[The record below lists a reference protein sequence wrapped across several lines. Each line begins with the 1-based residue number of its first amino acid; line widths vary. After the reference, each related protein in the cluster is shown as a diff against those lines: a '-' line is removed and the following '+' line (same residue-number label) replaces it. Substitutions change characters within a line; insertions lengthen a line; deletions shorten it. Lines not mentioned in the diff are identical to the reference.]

1 MSPINVP
8 ATTGIVTDR
17 RSFLVGSG
25 LLLWVAWSGG
35 SAEQSS
41 VRNAQGPQPVSNK
54 EAAGKGF
61 NGFAPGAYIRID
73 RKGQV
78 TLIIPSV
85 EMGQGIYTG
94 EAALIAEELE
104 VALDQV
110 HIEPAPPNDAL
121 YTQPLLHFQGTG
133 GSTSIRGAWQPLRE
147 AGAVARTLL
156 ITAAAQRWKVD
167 PSECHAENGEV
178 VHGESGRR
186 MHYGEV
192 AEAASHLPM
201 PNGVLLKEPTQFRII
216 GRTQPRLDTPAK
228 VNGTALYGIDIS
240 IPKMKH
246 AAVSTCPE
254 LGGTLQSADD
264 SKARV
269 IPGVIQIVR
278 LPNAVAVVGE
288 NFWAA
293 QRGLQ
298 ALQIVWKPGP
308 SSRMTTSA
316 LRADMFKASRSP
328 KGAVAV
334 QVGQV
339 DNALQTARTRID
351 ATYVQPFL
359 CHAPMEPQAAVVHFT
374 GSAAELWCGTQVPTS
389 AQGAVAQ
396 ALGLRPQ
403 QVTVHNQ
410 LIGGAFG
417 RKLET
422 DYVAQAA
429 AIAREC
435 AFPVKMVWSREQD
448 MQHDNYRPM
457 YVDHLSAALDAQGHP
472 VGWRHRI
479 TAASVT
485 ARYAPAGM
493 RKNGVDPDAVEE
505 AEDPVYGPFQN
516 MLVDYVQW
524 SPPPGLVVSWWRGVG
539 PTHSIFVVESFVDEL
554 AHAAGKDPLR
564 YRREL
569 LGKQPRALAVLDRVA
584 QTSGWG
590 SPLPARCGRGVI
602 VQKSFGSFIAA
613 VVEVAVS
620 DAGDVSLR
628 KITAAVDC
636 GITINPN
643 LVGQQLEGGILFGLS
658 AALFNEITFDAG
670 RVQQS
675 NFHDYRMLRLNETPP
690 MEIIHLPTGNPPG
703 GIGETGTTA
712 AAPALTNA
720 IFAATGVRLRELPIQ
735 RELLAR
741 GAKAS
746 RAADSRSP
754 EMSRGDLP
762 S

>member
-1 MSPINVP
+1 
-8 ATTGIVTDR
+8 
-17 RSFLVGSG
+17 
-25 LLLWVAWSGG
+25 
-35 SAEQSS
+35 
-41 VRNAQGPQPVSNK
+41 
-54 EAAGKGF
+54 
-61 NGFAPGAYIRID
+61 
-73 RKGQV
+73 
-78 TLIIPSV
+78 
-85 EMGQGIYTG
+85 
-94 EAALIAEELE
+94 
-104 VALDQV
+104 
-110 HIEPAPPNDAL
+110 
-121 YTQPLLHFQGTG
+121 
-133 GSTSIRGAWQPLRE
+133 
-147 AGAVARTLL
+147 
-156 ITAAAQRWKVD
+156 
-167 PSECHAENGEV
+167 
-178 VHGESGRR
+178 
-186 MHYGEV
+186 
-192 AEAASHLPM
+192 
-201 PNGVLLKEPTQFRII
+201 
-216 GRTQPRLDTPAK
+216 
-228 VNGTALYGIDIS
+228 
-240 IPKMKH
+240 
-246 AAVSTCPE
+246 
-254 LGGTLQSADD
+254 
-264 SKARV
+264 
-269 IPGVIQIVR
+269 
-278 LPNAVAVVGE
+278 
-288 NFWAA
+288 
-293 QRGLQ
+293 
-298 ALQIVWKPGP
+298 
-308 SSRMTTSA
+308 
-316 LRADMFKASRSP
+316 
-328 KGAVAV
+328 
-334 QVGQV
+334 
-339 DNALQTARTRID
+339 
-351 ATYVQPFL
+351 
-359 CHAPMEPQAAVVHFT
+359 
-374 GSAAELWCGTQVPTS
+374 
-389 AQGAVAQ
+389 
-396 ALGLRPQ
+396 
-403 QVTVHNQ
+403 
-410 LIGGAFG
+410 
-417 RKLET
+417 
-422 DYVAQAA
+422 
-429 AIAREC
+429 
-435 AFPVKMVWSREQD
+435 
-448 MQHDNYRPM
+448 
-457 YVDHLSAALDAQGHP
+457 
-472 VGWRHRI
+472 
-479 TAASVT
+479 
-485 ARYAPAGM
+485 M

-505 AEDPVYGPFQN
+505 AEDPVYGQFQN

-584 QTSGWG
+584 QASGWG

-746 RAADSRSP
+746 RAADSRNP